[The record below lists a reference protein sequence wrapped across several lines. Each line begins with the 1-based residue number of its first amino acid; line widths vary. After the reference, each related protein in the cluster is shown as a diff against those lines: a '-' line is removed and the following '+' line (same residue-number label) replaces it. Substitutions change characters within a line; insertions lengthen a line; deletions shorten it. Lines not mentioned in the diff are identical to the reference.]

1 MTTQTRGCWKNMI
14 RRCTNPKASGFRDY
28 GGRGI
33 SVCDRWFDYNNFG
46 DYALLDYGAWPW
58 LWWFGQAGVLIFVL
72 IIGTFH
78 SVKPVVA
85 MQLSK
90 DALNITSLRYPHIGE
105 AYDSPVKRNTTNSQ
119 SRAMGGDKL
128 VSGKFDLFVNAANHQ
143 EGTDSQQKGDDSK
156 WVRPLF
162 PRGFWLAL
170 IVAAGFGWLIGGV
183 IYK

>member
-1 MTTQTRGCWKNMI
+1 
-14 RRCTNPKASGFRDY
+14 
-28 GGRGI
+28 
-33 SVCDRWFDYNNFG
+33 
-46 DYALLDYGAWPW
+46 
-58 LWWFGQAGVLIFVL
+58 
-72 IIGTFH
+72 
-78 SVKPVVA
+78 
-85 MQLSK
+85 MQLSTESYNSMGS
-90 DALNITSLRYPHIGE
+90 DFIFIPYVPHDKEIQFI
-105 AYDSPVKRNTTNSQ
+105 NTQ

-128 VSGKFDLFVNAANHQ
+128 VSGKFDLFVNAASHQ